1 MTEQE
6 MKNLILT
13 LIEPLASKPEAINIE
28 ISESDRFVEFTAY
41 VDRSDLGRLIGVG
54 GVTVT
59 AIRNLVYSARFE
71 GAKRVRLSIEPLNA

>member
-1 MTEQE
+1 MNEQE
-6 MKNLILT
+6 MKNLITT
-13 LIEPLASKPEAINIE
+13 LIVPLASKPEVIE
-28 ISESDRFVEFTAY
+28 IEINEGDRFVEFTAY

-71 GAKRVRLSIEPLNA
+71 GAKRVRLSIEPRHA